1 MQHLINAEDVVLF
14 VGFFVL
20 FCFRFIVV
28 KQISEICITI
38 FINLTE
44 KNEAKHFHC
53 HFKTANHDPVETK
66 RVMHQQ
72 SLNQLNV
79 YTVMCRILISP

>member
-1 MQHLINAEDVVLF
+1 MQKTLYCLW
-14 VGFFVL
+14 GFFFV

-28 KQISEICITI
+28 KQISEIFFTI

-44 KNEAKHFHC
+44 KNEAKHFHW

-66 RVMHQQ
+66 GVMHQQ

-79 YTVMCRILISP
+79 YTVTCRILIYP